1 MVPGANVVSI
11 FAGNG
16 IIFLI
21 LTGRAGGLIMI
32 QYGVPGI
39 YMNRHEQSFSTKFY
53 LIVLLLMTTISFLIY
68 SKILNAPFLYDDVV
82 FRDNPMV
89 HISRLGQ
96 LLDILFDWEVWR
108 RVGFITFALNFYSG
122 GLNPFGYHVLN
133 IIIHSLTGFV
143 LFLVVL
149 KTLSLPTLSDKWK
162 TQAPKIAL
170 LGSLIWL
177 VHPVQIMAV
186 SYTVQRFAS
195 LAALFFLLSMLFY
208 IHGRM
213 SLSRKRFLMYG
224 LSFLSGLA
232 ALGSKQNAAMLP
244 FIILLYEFFFFMN
257 LSFKE
262 NRRKLLFGLVII
274 GILGVIF
281 VMAFTGPGFITKSIS
296 DTTIPKGWTPYE
308 RLITQLRVVVLYMSL
323 LIYPYPSRLNVDYD
337 FPISKGLISPPST
350 FFCLIFIAGLLA
362 FSVYRARKN
371 PLFSFAIL
379 WFFVN
384 LTIESTVSGLDLV
397 YEHRLYLPSMGP
409 AILFAGF
416 ICSLEHTQI
425 KKAGIAFGILI
436 ILVFSYWTYERNLV
450 WQDPVTLW
458 ADNVKK
464 SPNRARVHGNLG
476 KAYLD
481 KGQYEKARVEFEEVI
496 KLDSRLLGAYD
507 NLAKIYI
514 DHFRQYDRA
523 RAYLNEAIRRNPDYP
538 SPYLNLGV
546 INLHLRQ
553 LPEAIINFE
562 KVLELD
568 PENHLGHF
576 NLAAAYFNLREYEEA
591 VSILNNGISIW
602 PKSSKLYGLLG
613 VTWYHKGDSA
623 KAEAALTH
631 ALDLD
636 PTNKMAEYYM
646 KKLW

>member
-1 MVPGANVVSI
+1 
-11 FAGNG
+11 
-16 IIFLI
+16 
-21 LTGRAGGLIMI
+21 
-32 QYGVPGI
+32 
-39 YMNRHEQSFSTKFY
+39 
-53 LIVLLLMTTISFLIY
+53 
-68 SKILNAPFLYDDVV
+68 
-82 FRDNPMV
+82 MV
-89 HISRLGQ
+89 HISRPGQ

-122 GLNPFGYHVLN
+122 GLNPFGYHVFN
-133 IIIHSLTGFV
+133 IIIHSLTAFV

-149 KTLSLPTLSDKWK
+149 KTLTLPALSDKWK
-162 TQAPKIAL
+162 AQAPQIAL
-170 LGSLIWL
+170 SGSLIWL

-213 SLSRKRFLMYG
+213 SLSWKRFLMYG
-224 LSFLSGLA
+224 LSFLSSLA
-232 ALGSKQNAAMLP
+232 ALGSKQNAAILP
-244 FIILLYEFFFFMN
+244 FVILLYEFFFFMN

-262 NRRKLLFGLVII
+262 NRRKLLFGVIAI
-274 GILGVIF
+274 AVLGVVF
-281 VMAFTGPGFITKSIS
+281 VMAFTGPGFITNAIS
-296 DTTIPKGWTPYE
+296 DTTISKGWTPYE
-308 RLITQLRVVVLYMSL
+308 RLITQLRVVVLYISL
-323 LIYPYPSRLNVDYD
+323 LIYPHPSRLNVDYD
-337 FPISKGLISPPST
+337 FPLSHGLFSPPST
-350 FFCLIFIAGLLA
+350 ILSLILLTGLLA
-362 FSVYRARKN
+362 FSIYRAGKN

-379 WFFVN
+379 WFFAN
-384 LTIESTVSGLDLV
+384 LTIESMVYGLDLV

-416 ICSLEHTQI
+416 IHGFKHSKL
-425 KKAGIAFGILI
+425 KKAGIASGILV
-436 ILVFSYWTYERNLV
+436 ILVFSYWTYERNHV

-458 ADNVKK
+458 EDNVKK

-481 KGQYEKARVEFEEVI
+481 KKQYEKARLEFEKVI

-507 NLAKIYI
+507 NLATIYI

-546 INLHLRQ
+546 INLHLKQ
-553 LPEAIINFE
+553 LPEAIINFK

-568 PENHLGHF
+568 PENHLGHY
-576 NLAAAYFNLREYEEA
+576 NLAAACFNLRNYEEA
-591 VSILNNGISIW
+591 VSIIKKGINIW
-602 PKSSKLYGLLG
+602 PGSSKLYGLLG
-613 VTWYHKGDSA
+613 VTWYHKGEKA
-623 KAEAALTH
+623 KAEAALTR

-636 PTNKMAEYYM
+636 PSNGMAEYYM
-646 KKLW
+646 KKLR